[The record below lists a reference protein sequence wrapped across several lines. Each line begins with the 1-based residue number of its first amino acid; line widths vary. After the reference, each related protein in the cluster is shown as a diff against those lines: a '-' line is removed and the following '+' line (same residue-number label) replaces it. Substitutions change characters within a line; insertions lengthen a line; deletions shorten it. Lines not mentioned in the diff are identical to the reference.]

1 MLHPSIQND
10 IYAIYG
16 FVRIAD
22 EIVDTFHNHPKRE
35 MLEAFQVDA
44 FKSIEQGISTNP
56 ILNSFQLTV
65 NKYGIPN
72 ELIQSFLESMRM
84 DLDKQGHCED
94 SYKKYIYGS
103 AEVVGL
109 MCLKVFCNGN
119 QAVYDELTLP
129 AQSLGE
135 AFQKVNFLRDMKSDF
150 EDRGRIYFPSVNFEF
165 FSEIDKRMIES
176 DIENDLQKSIDG
188 IRKLPKQAKLGVY
201 IAYVYYCALLVRIKR
216 VKANRIMN
224 ERIRISNSMKYLLML
239 KARLYLA
246 LGMV

>member
-1 MLHPSIQND
+1 
-10 IYAIYG
+10 
-16 FVRIAD
+16 
-22 EIVDTFHNHPKRE
+22 
-35 MLEAFQVDA
+35 
-44 FKSIEQGISTNP
+44 
-56 ILNSFQLTV
+56 
-65 NKYGIPN
+65 
-72 ELIQSFLESMRM
+72 
-84 DLDKQGHCED
+84 
-94 SYKKYIYGS
+94 
-103 AEVVGL
+103 
-109 MCLKVFCNGN
+109 
-119 QAVYDELTLP
+119 
-129 AQSLGE
+129 
-135 AFQKVNFLRDMKSDF
+135 MKSDF